1 MKVRELK
8 KFKLLEAKYDTF
20 TRNIVKQAINAEDK
34 SKIIVIL
41 RPEH

>member
-8 KFKLLEAKYDTF
+8 KFKLSEAKYDTF

-34 SKIIVIL
+34 SKIIIIL
-41 RPEH
+41 RTEH